1 VPKNTAV
8 GHINSNTVV
17 LEREQGIEITDMQI
31 INDKGKQIIKLNGK
45 LTGKKTQE
53 KVQHTEE
60 RMNISLKE
68 LTGTDKKIVNLDIKG
83 AFNMSHMLD
92 RSEALMHQ
100 LVSNVPHSII
110 TNTLKQ
116 LNPTGAIIFTDRE
129 LNSSL
134 FGYTLGNFSPDTK
147 KVTLSL
153 SKPFYLE
160 KLLGSA
166 IIGGM
171 DQD

>member
-17 LEREQGIEITDMQI
+17 LERGQGIEIIDMQI

-45 LTGKKTQE
+45 LTEKKTQE

-60 RMNISLKE
+60 RMNTSLKE

-100 LVSNVPHSII
+100 LVNNVPHSII

-134 FGYTLGNFSPDTK
+134 FGYTLGTFSPDTK

-153 SKPFYLE
+153 S
-160 KLLGSA
+160 
-166 IIGGM
+166 
-171 DQD
+171 